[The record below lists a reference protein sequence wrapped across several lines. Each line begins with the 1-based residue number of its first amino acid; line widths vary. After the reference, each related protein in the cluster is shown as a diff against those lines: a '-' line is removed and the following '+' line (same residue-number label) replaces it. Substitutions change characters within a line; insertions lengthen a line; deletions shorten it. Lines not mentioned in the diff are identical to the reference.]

1 MFDFLQTLATR
12 YSSSSYG
19 SGYGSGY
26 GSSYRSYSSSS
37 SSDLEDIL
45 EGMGALSG
53 VMIVFLIIFA
63 IIALVLGIIVIVA
76 QWKVFTKAGR
86 KGWECLI
93 PYHSNFELFD
103 MSNINPAF
111 NLLMIFAPIIPFVGT
126 IAVFVIE
133 IYLCIK
139 LAQSFGKGT
148 GFGIGLALLG
158 FVFWPMLGFGQAQYQ
173 GTYYTSQDHTPTNT
187 QAPQQ

>member
-53 VMIVFLIIFA
+53 VMIVFMIIFA

-93 PYHSNFELFD
+93 PYHSNFELLD
-103 MSNINPAF
+103 MSNINPVF
-111 NLLMIFAPIIPFVGT
+111 ILLMIFAPIIPFVGT

-158 FVFWPMLGFGQAQYQ
+158 FVFWPMLGFGKAQYQ
-173 GTYYTSQDHTPTNT
+173 GTYYTSQDHTPANAQTPKN
-187 QAPQQ
+187 